1 MKKNR
6 TRSLRQHVG
15 KVALGAAAVAL
26 VTFVCF
32 RLQLNVA
39 TTGFLFLL
47 VIVVQSLYSGFVAS
61 AIVSVIATA
70 CLEYFIVPPVL
81 EWQIDNPI
89 DAVALMTFL
98 VTALVIT
105 RLESKVRDEARSA
118 ERRRASL
125 EGLYEVTRQLLALGP
140 ETDIAQRLLQTFL
153 KVFGLHAVCL

>member
-1 MKKNR
+1 MQNDK
-6 TRSLRQHVG
+6 TRWLRQRAG
-15 KVALGAAAVAL
+15 SAALGTAAIAL

-39 TTGFLFLL
+39 TTGFLLLL
-47 VIVVQSLYSGFVAS
+47 VIVVQSLFSGFIAS

-70 CLEYFIVPPVL
+70 CLDYFIVPPIL

-89 DAVALMTFL
+89 DVVALTTFL

-118 ERRRASL
+118 ERRRRSL
-125 EGLYEVTRQLLALGP
+125 EELYEVTRQLFALP
-140 ETDIAQRLLQTFL
+140 VPTATIR
-153 KVFGLHAVCL
+153 